1 MKPSGS
7 GDSTC
12 VFVCEGFRFLK
23 NPISLTNKELL
34 IFSIQSPVS
43 FCHERSQFLI
53 VLTISLGGL
62 VGTQGNLEARLSQS
76 EERAEGLADVHTLVD
91 SAQPWV
97 PSVQTWSGW
106 GPSSLLECTLSH
118 IQFAGLGWPLS
129 ARYLATVITK
139 YLYSVFAKE

>member
-91 SAQPWV
+91 SAQP
-97 PSVQTWSGW
+97 
-106 GPSSLLECTLSH
+106 
-118 IQFAGLGWPLS
+118 
-129 ARYLATVITK
+129 
-139 YLYSVFAKE
+139 